1 MSTRGKKYIQA
12 SKNVVRGQAMPI
24 DKALEQVKT
33 ASFAGFDE
41 SIDLNINLGI
51 DATKGDQ
58 AVRGSVVLPHG
69 TGKKTRIVVFAKDKY
84 ADEALAAGA
93 DVVGTTDLIEK
104 ISGGWLDFEYAIAT
118 PDLMGAVG
126 SLAKILGP
134 RGLLPNK
141 KNGTVTFDVGST
153 VTDLKRGRVFFKN
166 DRGGLVHF
174 TIGKRSFDGSKLHE
188 NFNSFIKALIASR
201 PSGAK
206 GRFLRKVTVASTMG
220 PGFLVELDDTF
231 KI

>member
-24 DKALEQVKT
+24 DKALEQVKAT
-33 ASFAGFDE
+33 AFAGFDE
-41 SIDLNINLGI
+41 SVDLNINLGI

-93 DVVGTTDLIEK
+93 DVVGTNDLIEK
-104 ISGGWLDFEYAIAT
+104 INGGWLDFEYAIAT

-153 VTDLKRGRVFFKN
+153 VTDLKKGRVFFKN

-174 TIGKRSFDGSKLHE
+174 TIGKRSFDGAKLHE
-188 NFNSFIKALIASR
+188 NFNAFIKSLLASR

-220 PGFLVELDDTF
+220 PGYLVELDDTF